1 MQMEANGKKEFP
13 IPFAK
18 YKELEVLVDGI
29 AVPHTVENGHVTLSV
44 IPPAGAKI
52 EINRDTKLDTQ
63 GAPEEILSRLVMAME
78 DMRDRQTRLFKQA
91 NVDKIVPAQEPQE
104 SVLDIVDRRVA
115 QICAWLSR
123 VEGRINDIEAK
134 VEEASSIDLEPL
146 YRSSYLL
153 QERTKFLDEKD
164 WDNAVKRVADMEDKI
179 RGIGK
184 RLDDAEGARQLQ
196 QQVGEDRLVKVDSE
210 FKYFHDRLKSIGTAI
225 RVSQEASDERLSKLE
240 EDMLRTNKK
249 LEQWKAE
256 ATEEDD
262 AMFRKLDILRRSVI
276 NGIQA
281 IQRTYR
287 EGEE

>member
-91 NVDKIVPAQEPQE
+91 NMDKLVPAQEPQE

-123 VEGRINDIEAK
+123 VETRINDIEAK
-134 VEEASSIDLEPL
+134 VEVANSIDLEPL

-164 WDNAVKRVADMEDKI
+164 WDNTVKRVADIEDKI
-179 RGIGK
+179 RAIGK

-196 QQVGEDRLVKVDSE
+196 QQVVGDTKAKIDEDIMWL
-210 FKYFHDRLKSIGTAI
+210 
-225 RVSQEASDERLSKLE
+225 
-240 EDMLRTNKK
+240 NKK
-249 LEQWKAE
+249 LERWKAE
-256 ATEEDD
+256 ALEEEG
-262 AMFRKLDILRRSVI
+262 AMLKKLDILRRSII

>member
-78 DMRDRQTRLFKQA
+78 DMKDRQTRLFKQA
-91 NVDKIVPAQEPQE
+91 NMDKLVPAQEPQE

-123 VEGRINDIEAK
+123 VETRINDIEAK
-134 VEEASSIDLEPL
+134 VEVANSIDLEPL

-179 RGIGK
+179 RAIGK
-184 RLDDAEGARQLQ
+184 RLDDAEGARQLE
-196 QQVGEDRLVKVDSE
+196 QQVGTDRLAKIETDINW
-210 FKYFHDRLKSIGTAI
+210 L
-225 RVSQEASDERLSKLE
+225 
-240 EDMLRTNKK
+240 NKK

-256 ATEEDD
+256 VLNEDS
-262 AMFRKLDILRRSVI
+262 AMLKKLDILRRSI
-276 NGIQA
+276 MNGIQA
-281 IQRTYR
+281 IQLTYR